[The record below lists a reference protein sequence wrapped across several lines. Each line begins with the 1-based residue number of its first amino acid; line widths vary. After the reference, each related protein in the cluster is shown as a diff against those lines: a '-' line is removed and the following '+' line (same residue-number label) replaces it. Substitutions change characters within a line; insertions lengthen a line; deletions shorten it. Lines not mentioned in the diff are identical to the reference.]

1 MMRFI
6 IYAFFLLL
14 SIGLLSS
21 CRSAK
26 PAKFLMLTAD
36 SIKYWNL
43 TDGKFGIAYK
53 KNHSFVE
60 YDGKGMIYTD
70 CIFLTNILT
79 STMIQSDI
87 SMAGV
92 RA

>member
-26 PAKFLMLTAD
+26 PAKCLMLTAD

-43 TDGKFGIAYK
+43 TDGKFGIAFK

-60 YDGKGMIYTD
+60 YDGKGMYTL
-70 CIFLTNILT
+70 IVFLTNILT